1 MKKQIV
7 LVIALVAIL
16 MLASVSVFAPRSVQ
30 AAIAT
35 LIRDQDAPGRHPFT
49 ATCSAFNS
57 TFASNAQCSM
67 AVPAGQ
73 EVIVQS
79 VSFVGMSDPT
89 NANMAFSITATGAG
103 NDIVPVQLVVNDAG
117 TAQPSKA
124 TFPGTQLA
132 WFPADPGTNITC
144 VGLIKGEEAA
154 GKLGLSCNVS
164 GYYVTL
170 P

>member
-1 MKKQIV
+1 MKKQMV
-7 LVIALVAIL
+7 LVVSLLAIL
-16 MLASVSVFAPRSVQ
+16 VFASVSAHAVQ
-30 AAIAT
+30 SAIAT

-57 TFASNAQCSM
+57 TLANNAQCSM

-89 NANMAFSITATGAG
+89 NANMAFSVIATGAG
-103 NDIVPVQLVVNDAG
+103 NATVPVQLVVNDAG

-124 TFPGTQLA
+124 SFPGTQLA
-132 WFPADPGTNITC
+132 WFPADPATNITC
-144 VGLIKGEEAA
+144 AGFIKGEEAA